1 MKTEQIPRVFFA
13 AMRRKYTETEQEGAV
28 AKPVPEVL
36 LEADHFKVLYYLATI
51 GSYRFERFIVLY
63 DGVPVWTM
71 SCQGLYMENA
81 IPFLRRA
88 LLKAYNRR
96 EFIGG
101 RGPRVDTDGELVY
114 ENTVEEGPNSWKR
127 FRGRDR
133 ICDGNDQNI
142 GWCEYQ
148 GEILVE

>member
-1 MKTEQIPRVFFA
+1 MKTDQIPRIFFA
-13 AMRRKYTETEQEGAV
+13 AMRSRYAEAAPRTV
-28 AKPVPEVL
+28 AKPGPEIL
-36 LEADHFKVLYYLATI
+36 FEADHFKVLCYLAEI

-81 IPFLRRA
+81 VPFLRRA

-101 RGPRVDTDGELVY
+101 RGPRIDTDGELVY
-114 ENTVEEGPNSWKR
+114 ENTVEESSWRR
-127 FRGRDR
+127 FRGRDE
-133 ICDGNDQNI
+133 IFDGNNQNI

-148 GEILVE
+148 GEVLVE